1 MRLAEE
7 ILSEAGILSSVPLR
21 LRVRVRGAVQGVG
34 FRPFVHALASKLSL
48 SGFVRN
54 DAEGVLLE
62 IEGSRTADFLDT
74 LQVSP
79 PPLARVDSIDVVS
92 ILLQGDMGFDVLESE
107 SGRVS
112 TRVVPDAAVCEACLD
127 EMFDPAS
134 RFYLYPFLSCTH
146 CGPRYTITRA
156 LPYDRAQT
164 SMAGFGM
171 CVHCA
176 RDYRDPSN
184 RRFHAEP
191 IACAECGP
199 RLSHDIESIVSALQ
213 SGAIVALKGIGGFHL
228 LCDAR
233 KESAVKAL
241 RDRKARDAKPF
252 AVMMANVA
260 SVEQIADVEP
270 LEKHLLQTSA
280 RPAVVMRSKGKLA
293 SSVAPNLGK
302 LGVMLPYAP
311 LHHLLFHAAA
321 GSPAQYDRDA
331 VNPLVLVATSANPG
345 GEPLVVDDEDA
356 QRRLRTIADV
366 IVTHDRPILIR
377 SDDSVVTVMDGAP
390 AFLRR
395 ARGYVPEPIDL
406 GEDGPCVLA
415 MGGHLKATVTVTR
428 GREAF
433 VSQHVGDLDRMETI
447 RFYDETIRHQLSI
460 LDVRP
465 DIVAC
470 DLHPDYL
477 STRLAEERDLPLIK
491 VQHHAAH
498 IAAVAAEHREA
509 KRGLGVALDGH
520 GYGPDG
526 AAWGGELLQFDG
538 LMYDMDSAR
547 LGCLKPLPMP
557 GGDRA
562 AREPWRMG
570 IAALASLG
578 ESHRSADFF
587 PDVPFAGNVAAALEK
602 QSMHPMT
609 TSMGRLFDAAAS
621 LAGICLFQHYEGQ
634 AAMEFEALV
643 SKPQALPGGFRLDDN
658 GVDFRG
664 VLRWIVMNRPSKQ
677 EAAEYFHGTLIEGLS
692 GWIEKASMARNQRQ
706 VFLGGGCFLN
716 RVLAEG
722 LAASLRGR
730 GLQPL
735 LPRVVPA
742 NDGGLS
748 LGQAA
753 IARAR
758 LMHSASDDRSY

>member
-1 MRLAEE
+1 MIQAER
-7 ILSEAGILSSVPLR
+7 ILSEAGIVSPVPSR

-34 FRPFVHALASKLSL
+34 FRPFVYMLANKLSL

-62 IEGSRTADFLDT
+62 IEGSRTSDFLDT
-74 LQVSP
+74 LRASP
-79 PPLARVDSIDVVS
+79 PPLACIDSIDVVS

-146 CGPRYTITRA
+146 CGPRYTITQA
-156 LPYDRAQT
+156 LPYDRTQT

-176 RDYRDPSN
+176 CDYSDPSN

-199 RLSHDIESIVSALQ
+199 RLSHDIESIVSALG

-233 KESAVKAL
+233 NENAVKAL

-252 AVMMANVA
+252 AVMVANVA

-270 LEKHLLQTSA
+270 LEKHLLKTSA

-345 GEPLVVDDEDA
+345 GEPLVIDDEDA
-356 QRRLRTIADV
+356 HRRLRNIADL

-377 SDDSVVTVMDGAP
+377 SDDSVVAVMDGAP

-428 GREAF
+428 GKEAF
-433 VSQHVGDLDRMETI
+433 VSQHIGDLNRLETI
-447 RFYDETIRHQLSI
+447 RFYNETIRHLLSI
-460 LDVRP
+460 LDVKP
-465 DIVAC
+465 EAVAC

-498 IAAVAAEHREA
+498 IAAVAAENREA

-520 GYGPDG
+520 GYGPGG

-538 LMYDMDSAR
+538 LMHDMKAAR

-562 AREPWRMG
+562 ARESWRMG

-578 ESHRSADFF
+578 ESCRSADFF
-587 PDVPFAGNVAAALEK
+587 PDVPLAGSVVSALEK
-602 QSMHPMT
+602 QTMQPMT

-621 LAGICLFQHYEGQ
+621 LAGVCLFQHYEGQ

-643 SKPQALPGGFRLDDN
+643 SKPRALPGGFSLDDE
-658 GVDFRG
+658 GLDFHG
-664 VLRWIVMNRPSKQ
+664 VLRWIVKDRPSPQ
-677 EAAEYFHGTLIEGLS
+677 EAADYFHGTLIEGLS
-692 GWIEKASMARNQRQ
+692 VWVEKAAMARDHLNI
-706 VFLGGGCFLN
+706 FLGGGCFMN

-722 LAASLRGR
+722 LATSLRER
-730 GLQPL
+730 GLRPL
-735 LPRVVPA
+735 LPRMVSA

-758 LMHSASDDRSY
+758 LMHGLCDDRSF